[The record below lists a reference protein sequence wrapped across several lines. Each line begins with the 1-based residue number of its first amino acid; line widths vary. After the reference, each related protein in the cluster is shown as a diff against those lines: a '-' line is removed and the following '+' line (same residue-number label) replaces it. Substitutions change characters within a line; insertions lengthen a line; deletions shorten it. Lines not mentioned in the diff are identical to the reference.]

1 MNAALV
7 DGIVKAVLYEGY
19 MLYPYRPSSVK
30 NQQRFNF
37 GVVYPRTYCEAQ
49 NGTDAWTMQTE
60 CLVKGGDDARC
71 TVRVRFLRMVAR
83 LIGKLLTP
91 ATEVSAIKEA
101 SIEEV
106 ERLEAGDSSFH
117 AWQEAVEEVV
127 EVTEFGLAAL
137 AAQSMQWP
145 FQLSAKSEREAIR
158 NENGLIVGLI
168 QRDKNSVS
176 GTIEFAAARVA
187 PGLFK
192 LAVRISNASQIAGE
206 AAVSRENALA
216 RALVSAHT
224 ILEVRG
230 GEFVSLVDPPE
241 EYRDLVATCRNVGTW
256 PVLVGAEGERDT
268 MLSSPIILYDYPEIA
283 PESPGDLFDGAE
295 IDEILSLRIM
305 TLTDQEK
312 REMRGADDRTRKIL
326 ERTESMP
333 DEQFMK
339 LHGALR
345 GLRSVNGERP

>member
-37 GVVYPRTYCEAQ
+37 GVVYPRAYSEAQ

-60 CLVKGGDDARC
+60 CLVKAGDNAHC
-71 TVRVRFLRMVAR
+71 TARVRFLRMVERSIGR
-83 LIGKLLTP
+83 LPTP
-91 ATEVSAIKEA
+91 ATDLSAVKE
-101 SIEEV
+101 EKVERV
-106 ERLEAGDSSFH
+106 ERLEVGNSTFH
-117 AWQEAVEEVV
+117 AWQEAVEEVI
-127 EVTEFGLAAL
+127 EVTEFHLAAL
-137 AAQSMQWP
+137 AVQSMQWP
-145 FQLSAKSEREAIR
+145 FRLSAKQEREAIR
-158 NENGLIVGLI
+158 NENGSIVGII
-168 QRDKNSVS
+168 QRDKNGMS
-176 GTIEFAAARVA
+176 GTIEFAAERVA

-192 LAVRISNASQIAGE
+192 LTVHISNASRFDGE
-206 AAVSRENALA
+206 AAVTRENALA

-230 GEFVSLVDPPE
+230 GEFVSLIGPPD
-241 EYRDLVATCRNVGTW
+241 EYRDFVAACHNVGTW

-295 IDEILSLRIM
+295 IDEILSLRIL
-305 TLTDQEK
+305 TLTDEEK

-345 GLRSVNGERP
+345 GLRSAKGETP